1 MSMKSVLI
9 ILIVATGL
17 VASQEDVAKRSLNC
31 DTELDLLVNDEE
43 KMLRNYII
51 RNDVQ
56 EEFKARN
63 DNDEAC
69 MLFLRKLLVKIEEY
83 KNDDDDQETKFM
95 KKRDEEFDFSRD
107 ERAKMKRRVFKG
119 VRKPFSFKY

>member
-1 MSMKSVLI
+1 MKLVSIL
-9 ILIVATGL
+9 LIVVTGL

-31 DTELDLLVNDEE
+31 DTELDLFVNDED

-63 DNDEAC
+63 ENDEAC
-69 MLFLRKLLVKIEEY
+69 MLFLRKILVKIEEY
-83 KNDDDDQETKFM
+83 KNDDDDQETKIM
-95 KKRDEEFDFSRD
+95 KKRDDEIDFLRD
-107 ERAKMKRRVFKG
+107 ERARMKRKVLKN
-119 VRKPFSFKY
+119 VRKPFSYKY